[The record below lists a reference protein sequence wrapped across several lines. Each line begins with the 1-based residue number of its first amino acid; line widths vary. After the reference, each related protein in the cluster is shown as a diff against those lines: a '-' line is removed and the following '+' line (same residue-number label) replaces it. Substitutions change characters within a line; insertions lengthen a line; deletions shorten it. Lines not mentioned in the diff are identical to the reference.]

1 MNFRTLNYVAAAAL
15 AFASPGRAQE
25 AQILT
30 PEYLDGL
37 RAAVRA
43 EHPSLAAARAKLRA
57 ADAAVRGV
65 RLWEDPMAGVAF
77 TAAEAD
83 MRRDEGDLMFSFEQ
97 TLPRKKLYE
106 AERSKMKAER
116 SMTAADLEA
125 TALKLETLAAQT
137 VIELALA
144 DEMIAIDTSQLL
156 WAERMAANAR
166 ERLKNPDGTASEALR
181 MESELAQEKQKLTS
195 NRLMR
200 QRLVKQLNIL
210 LGKPADTPWTS
221 FKLPPNPLEAPALEN
236 ALAQVAAHN
245 PMLHALGSAAEAS
258 GADAEIAERESKPM
272 FSVGVD
278 SKIYSGGDFREAAI
292 GAKMT
297 IPLFNRSIY
306 RARVDRANEN
316 REAAL
321 KQMEAVERE
330 LRSELVMAYTD
341 AENAASQAATFAKE
355 VIPRAEKAAE
365 STENAWIT
373 SKANLLE
380 LLEAQRAVLNAR
392 LEERRF
398 VAAQAAALERLRSI
412 VPPKIQ
418 H

>member
-1 MNFRTLNYVAAAAL
+1 MNFRALNVIAAAAL
-15 AFASPGRAQE
+15 ALAPRGQAQE
-25 AQILT
+25 AQTLT

-37 RAAVRA
+37 RAAVRV

-57 ADAAVRGV
+57 AEAAVRGV
-65 RLWEDPMAGVAF
+65 RLWEDPMAGVSF

-97 TLPRKKLYE
+97 TLPRRKLYE

-144 DEMIAIDTSQLL
+144 DEMIAIDAGQLS
-156 WAERMAANAR
+156 WAERMAENAR

-181 MESELAQEKQKLTS
+181 MESELAQEKQRLTS

-200 QRLVKQLNIL
+200 QRLAKQLNIL
-210 LGKPADTPWTS
+210 LGKPADSPWGPL
-221 FKLPPNPLEAPALEN
+221 KLPAEAAVALPLEEMMTK
-236 ALAQVAAHN
+236 VSAHN

-258 GADAEIAERESKPM
+258 GADVEIAQRESKPV
-272 FSVGVD
+272 FSLGVD
-278 SKIYSGGDFREAAI
+278 SRIYSGGDFREAAI

-330 LRSELVMAYTD
+330 LRSDLAMAHTD
-341 AENAASQAATFAKE
+341 AENAALQAATFAKE
-355 VIPRAEKAAE
+355 VIPRAEKAAQ
-365 STENAWIT
+365 STETAWIT

-412 VPPKIQ
+412 APPMTQ